1 MRVLRIALTNL
12 NSLRGSHV
20 IELAREPLAGAG
32 LFAITGPTGAGKSTI
47 LDAVTLALYGR
58 AARYGNR
65 PSPEDV
71 MSRHC
76 GECSAEVEFAVGA
89 GVFRATW
96 QLRRARGRPDGTLQP
111 PQRYVYNAEGIP
123 LTQKIQE
130 CEQKIE
136 ELIGLDYDRFLRSV
150 LLAQGEFARFLK
162 ARPAERAELLE
173 SLTGTAIYSELGR
186 LVHHQL
192 RERKMVLQQQQQSL
206 QQLEVLDDEARSETE
221 RQMEAHSVAYRSLKQ
236 ELQAAGDMRTRV
248 ERLQEAIQRRTR
260 WAAQQAD
267 ADAERAR
274 RADELSRLA
283 RHRQLH
289 PYLEPLAR
297 LEAAEREWNNLC
309 EQLSADRKEEQH
321 ALQRLNDAIVVLH
334 RGLTSALQHSQ
345 DQANE
350 ARRTLEV
357 ARHAVAA
364 EQTWLEEHQR
374 DAAIAERHTELVAA
388 LTEVRAARA
397 ALAEQWETA
406 RERALDLCDEP
417 LEDLPR
423 SDALLAQLPPRAAR
437 GVEVIRGERD
447 SAEETLR
454 ELKQRLHNARLVA
467 DLAVYRSELVPGQP
481 CPLCGATDHRIAA
494 TAVADSELV
503 EQAEEVDKAEAQAI
517 TLRSRLERAIGDLQQ
532 LQRDCDRATHKL
544 HDCQASE
551 AKLAQQLEALAIA
564 LPPPT
569 EEQALLQ
576 ELKHRADS
584 YRGHLADLNSAR
596 QSIVEAE
603 HRLTSGER
611 AIHELDSKRRN
622 LPPPPVEAERTQP
635 AEEIEIGRAQEN
647 YQREQRGADNAQAL
661 VASRISDEHA
671 ARERLE
677 RRQSEIESLLAD
689 SDIAGVQQLRSA
701 RLSQTEEHQLQE
713 LEQELDARASEA
725 ATLLR
730 SAEEEIDALRENQT
744 LEGAEAERFLREH
757 EGMQQR
763 AEQMLR
769 ELTTLQNRI
778 ERDDRDRA
786 VLQRKRTE
794 LEQKQRQLKVWALLD
809 ELIGSHDGAR
819 FRTIAQSIS
828 LDLLMRHANRH
839 LGQLSDR
846 YRIVRNL
853 SNELG
858 LDIEDLHQASVR
870 RPMQSLSGGES
881 FLASLALALGLSD
894 LAGRTVRIE
903 TLFIDEGFGSLD
915 AGSLDIAIS
924 ALESLQQRQKTVG
937 VISHVSLLK
946 ERIGTQIVVEKLT
959 GGVSR
964 IHTSPP

>member
-20 IELAREPLAGAG
+20 IELARQPLAGAG

-76 GECSAEVEFAVGA
+76 GECNAEVEFAVSA

-96 QLRRARGRPDGTLQP
+96 QLRRARGKPDGALQP
-111 PQRYVYNAEGIP
+111 AQRYVYNAAGVP

-192 RERKMVLQQQQQSL
+192 RARKMALQQQQQLL
-206 QQLEVLDDEARSETE
+206 QQLEVLDEEARSETE
-221 RQMEAHSVAYRSLKQ
+221 RQIEALSAAYRSVKQ
-236 ELQAAGDMRTRV
+236 ELQAAGDMRARV
-248 ERLQEAIQRRTR
+248 VRLQEVIQRRTT
-260 WAAQQAD
+260 WAAQQAEVE
-267 ADAERAR
+267 AERAR
-274 RADELSRLA
+274 RADELSRLE
-283 RHRQLH
+283 RHRRLH

-297 LEAAEREWNNLC
+297 LEAAERERNNLC
-309 EQLSADRKEEQH
+309 EQLSADQEEALH
-321 ALQRLNDAIVVLH
+321 ARQQLNHATEILH
-334 RGLTSALQHSQ
+334 RGLSSALQRTQ
-345 DQANE
+345 EQTDD
-350 ARRTLEV
+350 ARGMLEV
-357 ARHAVAA
+357 ARGALAA
-364 EQTWLEEHQR
+364 EQAWLEDHQR
-374 DAAIAERHTELVAA
+374 DAAIADRYAELVTA

-397 ALAEQWETA
+397 ALAEQWQTA
-406 RERALDLCDEP
+406 HQRAQDLCDQP
-417 LEDLPR
+417 LQECAP
-423 SDALLAQLPPRAAR
+423 SEALLAQLPLRAERA
-437 GVEVIRGERD
+437 VEAIRRERD
-447 SAEETLR
+447 SAEETL
-454 ELKQRLHNARLVA
+454 KGIQQRLRNARLVA
-467 DLAVYRSELVPGQP
+467 DLAVYRNELLPGRP
-481 CPLCGATDHRIAA
+481 CPLCGATDHRITE
-494 TAVADSELV
+494 TAVADSEL
-503 EQAEEVDKAEAQAI
+503 AELSTEADMAEAQAT
-517 TLRSRLERAIGDLQQ
+517 TLRSRLEHAMVDLQQ
-532 LQRDCDRATHKL
+532 LQRDCEKVSHKL
-544 HDCQASE
+544 HDCRASE
-551 AKLAQQLEALAIA
+551 AQLAAQLEAFAIA

-569 EEQALLQ
+569 QEQALLQ
-576 ELKHRADS
+576 ELKQRADS
-584 YRGHLADLNSAR
+584 YRGHLAELNSAL
-596 QSIVEAE
+596 QAIVGAE
-603 HRLTSGER
+603 HRLADGEQ
-611 AIHELDSKRRN
+611 AIRELDAKRRG
-622 LPPPPVEAERTQP
+622 LPPVSAEAVRKQQGKELDVGQ
-635 AEEIEIGRAQEN
+635 AEED
-647 YQREQRGADNAQAL
+647 YQRKQRSADSAQAVL
-661 VASRISDEHA
+661 ASRIRDERA
-671 ARERLE
+671 ARERLD
-677 RRQSEIESLLAD
+677 RRQSELESLLAD
-689 SDIAGVQQLRSA
+689 TDIAGVEQLRKA
-701 RLSQTEEHQLQE
+701 RLSQTEEQQLQE
-713 LEQELDARASEA
+713 LKQELEARAGEA

-730 SAEEEIDALRENQT
+730 SAEEEIEELRDNQT

-757 EGMQQR
+757 ESMQQR
-763 AEQMLR
+763 AEQILR

-786 VLQRKRTE
+786 ILQRKRTE
-794 LEQKQRQLKVWALLD
+794 LEQKQQQLKAWALLD

-839 LGQLSDR
+839 LAQLSDR
-846 YRIVRNL
+846 YRIVGNQ
-853 SNELG
+853 SNQLG

-894 LAGRTVRIE
+894 LAGRTVRID

-937 VISHVSLLK
+937 VISHVALLK
-946 ERIGTQIVVEKLT
+946 ERIAAQIVVEKLS

-964 IHTSPP
+964 ILTSPS

>member
-20 IELAREPLAGAG
+20 IELARQPLAGAG
-32 LFAITGPTGAGKSTI
+32 LFAITGATGAGKSTV

-76 GECSAEVEFAVGA
+76 GECSAEVEFSVSA

-96 QLRRARGRPDGTLQP
+96 QLRRARGKPDGALQP
-111 PQRYVYNAEGIP
+111 PQRYVYNAEGVP

-162 ARPAERAELLE
+162 ARPAERAGLLE
-173 SLTGTAIYSELGR
+173 SLTGTAIYSDLGR
-186 LVHHQL
+186 LVHQQL
-192 RERKMVLQQQQQSL
+192 RERKMALQQQQQSL
-206 QQLEVLDDEARSETE
+206 QQLEVLDEEARSETE
-221 RQMEAHSVAYRSLKQ
+221 LQIEALNAAHRSVKQ
-236 ELQAAGDMRTRV
+236 ELQTAGDMRARV
-248 ERLQEAIQRRTR
+248 VRLQEVIQRRTA
-260 WAAQQAD
+260 WEAQQANVE
-267 ADAERAR
+267 AERTR
-274 RADELSRLA
+274 RAEELSRLE
-283 RHRQLH
+283 RHRRLH
-289 PYLEPLAR
+289 PYLDPLAR
-297 LEAAEREWNNLC
+297 LEAAEREWSNLC
-309 EQLSADRKEEQH
+309 EQLNSDQEEEQRARQQLNH
-321 ALQRLNDAIVVLH
+321 ATEFLH
-334 RGLTSALQHSQ
+334 RGLSSALQRTREQ
-345 DQANE
+345 TNE
-350 ARRTLEV
+350 ARRMLEV
-357 ARHAVAA
+357 ARGALAA
-364 EQTWLEEHQR
+364 EQAWLEEHQR
-374 DAAIAERHTELVAA
+374 DAAIADRYGELVTA

-397 ALAEQWETA
+397 ALTEQWQTA
-406 RERALDLCDEP
+406 HQRAQDLCDQP
-417 LEDLPR
+417 LQEYGHNE
-423 SDALLAQLPPRAAR
+423 ALLAQLPLRAERA
-437 GVEVIRGERD
+437 VETIRRERD

-454 ELKQRLHNARLVA
+454 DIKQRLRDARMVA
-467 DLAVYRSELVPGQP
+467 DLAVYRNELVPGRP
-481 CPLCGATDHRIAA
+481 CPLCGATDHRITE
-494 TAVADSELV
+494 TAEADSALA
-503 EQAEEVDKAEAQAI
+503 QLSTAADKAEAQAT
-517 TLRSRLERAIGDLQQ
+517 TLRSRLERAMADLQQ
-532 LQRDCDRATHKL
+532 LQRDCERVSHKL
-544 HDCQASE
+544 RDCRASE
-551 AKLAQQLEALAIA
+551 AQLAAQLEALGIA
-564 LPPPT
+564 LPPAT
-569 EEQALLQ
+569 EEPALLQ
-576 ELKHRADS
+576 ELKQRTDS
-584 YRGHLADLNSAR
+584 YRGHLAELNTAR

-603 HRLTSGER
+603 HRLTGGEQ
-611 AIHELDSKRRN
+611 AIQELDAKRRS
-622 LPPPPVEAERTQP
+622 LPPISAEVVTTQQGEELDVGR
-635 AEEIEIGRAQEN
+635 AEEDYKRK
-647 YQREQRGADNAQAL
+647 QRSADSAQAVL
-661 VASRISDEHA
+661 ASRISDEHA
-671 ARERLE
+671 ARERLG
-677 RRQSEIESLLAD
+677 RRQSELESLLAD
-689 SDIAGVQQLRSA
+689 TDIAGVEQLRSA
-701 RLSQTEEHQLQE
+701 RLSQAEEQQLQE
-713 LEQELDARASEA
+713 LKRELDARAGEA

-730 SAEEEIDALRENQT
+730 SAEKDIEELRDNQT

-757 EGMQQR
+757 ESMQQR
-763 AEQMLR
+763 AEQIVR

-778 ERDDRDRA
+778 EHDDRDRA

-794 LEQKQRQLKVWALLD
+794 LEQKQRQLKVWTLLD